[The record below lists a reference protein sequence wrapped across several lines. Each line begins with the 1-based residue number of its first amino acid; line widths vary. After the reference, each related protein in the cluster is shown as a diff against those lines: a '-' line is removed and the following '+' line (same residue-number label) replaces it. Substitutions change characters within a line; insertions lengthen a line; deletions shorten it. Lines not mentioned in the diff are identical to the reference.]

1 MIAITIYQN
10 KQGQYTRFS
19 CVGHAKYADA
29 GEDIVCAGVS
39 ALVLNTVNA
48 IDAFTDEAFEA
59 DTDQASGLI
68 DIRFRQPVGHDAK
81 LLIDTMALGLQD
93 IQKNYGT
100 DYSLL
105 NFKEV

>member
-1 MIAITIYQN
+1 MITITIYQN
-10 KQGQYTRFS
+10 KQGQYTGFS
-19 CVGHAKYADA
+19 CIGHAKYAEA

-48 IDAFTDEAFEA
+48 INAFTEEIFEA
-59 DTDQASGLI
+59 DTDQTSGLI
-68 DIRFRQPVGHDAK
+68 DIRFQQPVGHDAK
-81 LLIDTMALGLQD
+81 LLIDTMALGLHD

>member
-1 MIAITIYQN
+1 MIIITIYQN

-19 CVGHAKYADA
+19 CIGHAEYADA
-29 GEDIVCAGVS
+29 GKDIVCAGVS
-39 ALVLNTVNA
+39 VLVLNTVNA
-48 IDAFTDEAFEA
+48 IDAFTEEAFDA

-81 LLIDTMALGLQD
+81 LLIDTMVLGLQD
-93 IQKNYGT
+93 IQKNYGI